1 MHPENFFCI
10 LIAST
15 TGAINKPYQKE
26 EMDIDC
32 RSKGNLYSLLNQ
44 SANNSVNILI
54 PGYFIDCK

>member
-10 LIAST
+10 LISST
-15 TGAINKPYQKE
+15 TGAINKPHQKE

-44 SANNSVNILI
+44 SASNSVNILI
-54 PGYFIDCK
+54 PGHLIDCK